1 VTDEDLN
8 ASAIYDAMAADYVAN
23 EDNPFNAYYEQPS
36 VRALLPPLAGQR
48 ILDAGC
54 GAGRATEW
62 LTQQGAAPVGID
74 ASAQMVRRA
83 RERFPGNSFV
93 LANLAKP
100 LPLED
105 ASLRPRRSQP
115 LNALPARLGSN
126 ASRVPPALSCRW
138 PALSESSA
146 EHAWSLLARTF
157 LRLRSVLRSMLGLGS

>member
-105 ASLRPRRSQP
+105 ASFDLVVASLSMHYLRDWVPTLREFRPLSPAAGPR
-115 LNALPARLGSN
+115 
-126 ASRVPPALSCRW
+126 
-138 PALSESSA
+138 
-146 EHAWSLLARTF
+146 
-157 LRLRSVLRSMLGLGS
+157 